1 MTRRSRLVRAALWCL
16 AIAYGAV
23 AAELYLRLAFP
34 EPLLPRYVTAAPYGV
49 RMNVPNRDFWQE
61 TTEVRAEFRINA
73 RGQRGDEVVPYERPP
88 GRCRALML
96 GDSYFM
102 GYEVDIR
109 DSFQEEVARRLRAR
123 GHDCEV
129 VNMAV
134 SGFGTAESLV
144 ALEGEGMRYRPDLV
158 LLQWHRTD
166 PEDNLRSGLFRV
178 EDGRLARAR
187 DRYLPGVGVS
197 DALVGNPVYRW
208 LSERSHLYNATRERI
223 AGSAKDLLASL
234 GALRLAAAASAAET
248 EAEGAAARA
257 RAADELNVLLLRR
270 VREVAESQ
278 GARLVLVDIPV
289 QHGRTRFSS
298 SLDLLPRGWDDGFVV
313 ASPMPLFEAAS
324 APEVKLYREHGHR
337 HLTPLGN
344 ALLAESVVRALD
356 GAGLLERLAPATRGA
371 ALPGEGPAEAAYLPV
386 RAGAAR

>member
-16 AIAYGAV
+16 ALAYGAV

-34 EPLLPRYVTAAPYGV
+34 QPLLPRYVTAAPYGV
-49 RMNVPNRDFWQE
+49 RMNLPNRDFWQE
-61 TTEVRAEFRINA
+61 TIEVRAEFRINA
-73 RGQRGDEVVPYERPP
+73 RGQRGDEVVPYERLP

-109 DSFQEEVARRLRAR
+109 DSFQEELARRLGSR

-144 ALEGEGMRYRPDLV
+144 ALEGEGLRYRPDLV

-208 LSERSHLYNATRERI
+208 LSERSHLYNATRERV

-234 GALRLAAAASAAET
+234 GALRLAASASAA

-270 VREVAESQ
+270 VREVVEAQ
-278 GARLVLVDIPV
+278 GARLILVDIPV
-289 QHGRTRFSS
+289 QHGRTRFST
-298 SLDLLPRGWDDGFVV
+298 SLDLLPPGWDDGFVA

-371 ALPGEGPAEAAYLPV
+371 ELPGEGLARAAYLPV
-386 RAGAAR
+386 RADAAR